1 MGVAEVFVPGKS
13 QSKIFKQWHIVGKYN
28 EVIDLALG
36 VTFTLSSGGVHTPR
50 MCLLRSMSAV
60 LCSRE
65 RLGRDRRDEGLGTGC
80 QACSSAI

>member
-36 VTFTLSSGGVHTPR
+36 FTFTLSSGGRAH
-50 MCLLRSMSAV
+50 AENV
-60 LCSRE
+60 LVKINE
-65 RLGRDRRDEGLGTGC
+65 RCTVLSGEIGT
-80 QACSSAI
+80 